1 MQRRKF
7 LTAMGGAVTTAAFA
21 GCGGGGGSQN
31 TGGEYGQQ
39 TTEYSGDVAATV
51 EYADGGFDPRKVGP
65 IPVDGTV
72 EFVNGTDST
81 HNLASDKVGD
91 LPSWSL
97 SQSEWEAG
105 QSVYFTFTE
114 ANIYAFRNKS
124 RTRFNTCGAVVVGE
138 DKTIEDI
145 PNLPCEEDDLGF
157 EFGGGDSDNSTDGNA
172 TDGNTTSS
180 NDENA

>member
-21 GCGGGGGSQN
+21 GCGGGGGGSQN
-31 TGGEYGQQ
+31 EGPTYGQQ

-51 EYADGGFDPRKVGP
+51 EYSDGGFEPRKVGP

-81 HNLASDKVGD
+81 HNLASDKVGE
-91 LPSWSL
+91 LPSWNL

-138 DKTIEDI
+138 DNAIEDI

-157 EFGGGDSDNSTDGNA
+157 EFESGDSNNSS
-172 TDGNTTSS
+172 DGNTTSS